1 MKFISSI
8 FVIAS
13 LALSTVKASAFIPT
27 QGMTLN
33 DVLGD
38 KNFDIKKE
46 KADIIIVDYETK
58 REVIDLYHS
67 YGKKVICYFS
77 GGTIES
83 WRDDVKDY
91 EAVDGLVRNTYS
103 NWAKEKWLDFR
114 KSGIKPLIKKRM
126 QIAVN
131 NNCDALEVDNL
142 DAYQSKD
149 VKGVWSDPISEK
161 DTVTFA
167 KWLAKTA
174 HELGITI
181 GLKNIVGLIGDLIDD
196 FDFALNESCDKY
208 KNECK
213 LYKDF
218 VATGKA
224 VFGITYGDFDKLL
237 PNLCKELNGTGISLI
252 VKESQNLKQD
262 GKVFDGKKY
271 CGSSFHTGYTDK
283 VPTSSVASSRA
294 VSDEKKESSS
304 KKVEKAVVAEN
315 KSSNEKKYDS
325 EVKSIKT
332 TVKNISR
339 ISQSKIR
346 KVIVVVKTIVKKRK
360 N

>member
-8 FVIAS
+8 VLIAT
-13 LALSTVKASAFIPT
+13 LALSTIKAAWIPT

-33 DVLGD
+33 DALGD
-38 KNFDIKKE
+38 KDFDIKKE
-46 KADIIIVDYETK
+46 NSDIIIVDYETK
-58 REVIDLYHS
+58 PELIEKYHS

-91 EAVDGLVRNTYS
+91 EAVSGLVRNKYS
-103 NWAKEKWLDFR
+103 NWEKERWLDFR

-126 QIAVN
+126 QKAVDN
-131 NNCDALEVDNL
+131 KCDALEVDNL
-142 DAYQSKD
+142 DAYQSRD
-149 VKGVWSDPISEK
+149 VKGVWSNPISEE
-161 DTVTFA
+161 DTVEFA

-174 HELGITI
+174 HELGTSI
-181 GLKNIVGLIGDLIDD
+181 GLKNIVGLIDHLIDD

-213 LYKDF
+213 LYKNF

-224 VFGITYGDFDKLL
+224 VFGITYGNFDKLL
-237 PNLCKELNGTGISLI
+237 PNLCNELNGTGISLI
-252 VKESQNLKQD
+252 VKESQNLKQA
-262 GKVFDGKKY
+262 GKKFDGKKY

-283 VPTSSVASSRA
+283 VPTSPV
-294 VSDEKKESSS
+294 SSS
-304 KKVEKAVVAEN
+304 SVSS
-315 KSSNEKKYDS
+315 SSNEKK
-325 EVKSIKT
+325 ETTKTTKKATQKVKS
-332 TVKNISR
+332 TVKRVSTLNK
-339 ISQSKIR
+339 SKVK
-346 KVIVVVKTIVKKRK
+346 KVVVVVKTVVRKK